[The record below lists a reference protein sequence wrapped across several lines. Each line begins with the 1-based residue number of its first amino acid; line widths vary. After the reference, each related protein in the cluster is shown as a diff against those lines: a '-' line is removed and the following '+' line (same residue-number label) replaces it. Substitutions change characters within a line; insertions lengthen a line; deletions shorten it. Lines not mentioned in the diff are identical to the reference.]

1 MHDNAQQSERKQLV
15 IIGIILAIVGV
26 AISAYTL
33 NHHLMVQEM
42 GQTDSFCNIN
52 DTFSCDDVARSEFS
66 QDPYGNPLGIYG
78 MGYFLGLISLLLVSL
93 KKNESLSRDT
103 LHTYSFLVGL
113 GLVASLVLGSISYF
127 KVGALCISC
136 IGIYLTTATQ
146 AIALWFQRSS
156 LPKGF
161 SIKGLSN
168 GGIYPIALLVVTIGA
183 FQWLKPV
190 NTRNLTLDNP
200 QNTQDLG
207 SILKQLQEQQRE
219 AEVEVEP
226 ITINRSAYDG
236 SGEDYRK
243 GSDEA
248 KVVIVEFADFEC
260 PACSYAS
267 QTLRQLYDEF
277 GEQIQIVFKNYPL
290 DQACNSNLNREI
302 HATAC
307 KSAIYARCAGRHG
320 KFWAMHDQLF
330 DNQRKIDEERLKL
343 WALELGLTEGQIKAC
358 LEDDSIVTKIK
369 DDIALGDKLGVR
381 GTPTVFINNRKVNAR
396 SVDELRGW
404 VMRYLN

>member
-1 MHDNAQQSERKQLV
+1 MQEKALQPERKQLV
-15 IIGIILAIVGV
+15 IIGIILAIIGI
-26 AISAYTL
+26 AISSYTL

-52 DTFSCDDVARSEFS
+52 DTFSCDDVAKSEFS
-66 QDPYGNPLGIYG
+66 EDPYGNPLGIYG
-78 MGYFLGLISLLLVSL
+78 MGYFLGLIGLLLVSL
-93 KKNESLSRDT
+93 KKNESLSRDA
-103 LHTYSFLVGL
+103 LHTYAFLVGI
-113 GLVASLVLGSISYF
+113 GLITSVVLGSISYF

-136 IGIYLTTATQ
+136 VGIYLTTATQ
-146 AIALWFQRSS
+146 ALALWFQRST
-156 LPKGF
+156 LPKSW

-168 GGIYPIALLVVTIGA
+168 GAIYPIAMLVITIGA
-183 FQWLKPV
+183 FQWLKPM
-190 NTRNLTLDNP
+190 NTRNLTLDTP
-200 QNTQDLG
+200 QNTQELG
-207 SILKQLQEQQRE
+207 AILKQLQEQQQE
-219 AEVEVEP
+219 AEVEVAP
-226 ITINRSAYDG
+226 IPINRSAYDG

-260 PACSYAS
+260 PACGYAS
-267 QTLRQLYDEF
+267 QTLRQLYSEF

-290 DQACNSNLNREI
+290 DQSCNTNLNREI

-320 KFWAMHDQLF
+320 KFWEMHDQLF

-343 WALELGLTEGQIKAC
+343 WALEIGLNEGQIKAC
-358 LEDDSIVTKIK
+358 LEDESILTKIK
-369 DDIALGDKLGVR
+369 DDIALGDKLGVK

-396 SVDELRGW
+396 SIDELRGW